1 MVDWDNYLAFYN
13 GLHYFSDDDE
23 EEEANVERFEF
34 ASVPG
39 QSYNDTYGNS
49 RAARAMNMRNG
60 ILPASAAANLP
71 DNNQWNFYVHRQ
83 DMQQA
88 IANRQ
93 GIVRVRTQK
102 FNVPNRQDANELF
115 QGWRTEEAVAN
126 VPAGIH
132 NYYVR
137 IENGRVVN
145 CTCPDK
151 KLRELR
157 GPGCKHQRLVRM
169 LLIPRRR
176 RTVRERLTRQLA
188 IEGRGSYWGAA
199 RRNRRRR
206 R

>member
-1 MVDWDNYLAFYN
+1 MVDLNNYIAFYN
-13 GLHYFSDDDE
+13 GLHYYSDD
-23 EEEANVERFEF
+23 EEEANVERFDF
-34 ASVPG
+34 ATVAG
-39 QSYNDTYGNS
+39 QSYNDIYGNS
-49 RAARAMNMRNG
+49 RRSRAINMRNG

-71 DNNQWNFYVHRQ
+71 NNNEWNFYVHRQ
-83 DMQQA
+83 DIQAA

-115 QGWRTEEAVAN
+115 QGWQTEEPIAN
-126 VPAGIH
+126 VPPGIQ

-137 IENGRVVN
+137 VENERVVN

-151 KLRELR
+151 KLRELG

-169 LLIPRRR
+169 LLGPRRR
-176 RTVRERLTRQLA
+176 RTTQQRLQRRLA

>member
-71 DNNQWNFYVHRQ
+71 DNNEWNFYVHRQ

-137 IENGRVVN
+137 IDNGRVVN